1 MRGAQLI
8 EYIVNALGVPS
19 AFPKFYSQVP
29 VFLLATLMMA
39 LYKMLPIK
47 LKLVWGGLPLLLQHK
62 IEGKKNTL
70 AQTQLLPWI
79 GPTAVIL

>member
-1 MRGAQLI
+1 MPGAQLI

-19 AFPKFYSQVP
+19 AFPKFDSEVP
-29 VFLLATLMMA
+29 TFLLATLMMA

-62 IEGKKNTL
+62 IEKKKHTH
-70 AQTQLLPWI
+70 AQT
-79 GPTAVIL
+79 